1 MITAA
6 ETARIRLTPRGVIAA
21 WIMSRPLTLADL
33 AALLPAKARLIGLD
47 VGTKT
52 IGLALSDV
60 ERRLASPLMTIQR
73 TKFTADAEILRAE
86 IRKYEV
92 VALIIGLPLAL
103 DGSDTPRAQAARAF
117 SRNFSALEPVP
128 VSLWDERFSTAAV
141 ERDLIAMDVSRV
153 KRAQVID
160 KMAAAYILQG
170 ALDALKS
177 RNAENSA
184 R

>member
-1 MITAA
+1 MA
-6 ETARIRLTPRGVIAA
+6 
-21 WIMSRPLTLADL
+21 RPLTLVEL
-33 AALLPAKARLIGLD
+33 AALLPPKARLIGLD

-73 TKFTADAEILRAE
+73 TKFTADAEALRAE
-86 IRKYEV
+86 IRKYEI
-92 VALIIGLPLAL
+92 VALIIGLPLSL
-103 DGSDTPRAQAARAF
+103 DGADTPRAQAARAF
-117 SRNFSALEPVP
+117 SRNFSALEPIP
-128 VSLWDERFSTAAV
+128 VALWDERFSTAAV
-141 ERDLIAMDVSRV
+141 ERDLIAMDVSRA

-177 RNAENSA
+177 RAPETAA